1 MTQRFCPKGHD
12 KSLRHGAYSV
22 LVGKWVICR
31 CAVCAR
37 AAAIRYRERKAAMKS
52 KRRPRRYPVK
62 VSILLTEALDEQL
75 RELAAGRCTTV
86 CAYVR
91 QLIRREYNGKTA
103 EDRNNDNIY

>member
-1 MTQRFCPKGHD
+1 MTSRYCPKGHD

-37 AAAIRYRERKAAMKS
+37 AAAIRYRERKAAMKP
-52 KRRPRRYPVK
+52 RLRPRRYPVK
-62 VSILLTEALDEQL
+62 VSILLTEALDEKL
-75 RELAAGRCTTV
+75 RELAANHRSTV

-91 QLIRREYNGKTA
+91 QLIRREYKGKT
-103 EDRNNDNIY
+103 